1 MNTSTRRPRAAFAA
15 LIALAALAP
24 LASQA
29 AAQPDET
36 CHGPDDEVELELTA
50 IRVVAAK
57 RESFIATIR
66 GYAAGKSM
74 GVGSASDN
82 KGWIVLLLESRPAGV
97 TIEVE
102 ATDANN
108 FRAVIRTCNA
118 TQDWRPHWTAF
129 KLFIDMNRGAWS

>member
-1 MNTSTRRPRAAFAA
+1 MNRTRRPRAALAA

-24 LASQA
+24 LAPQA

-36 CHGPDDEVELELTA
+36 CRGPKDETELDLTA

-57 RESFIATIR
+57 RESFLAAIR
-66 GYAAGKSM
+66 GYAAGKSL
-74 GVGSASDN
+74 GVGSANDN
-82 KGWIVLLLESRPAGV
+82 KGWIVLLLESRPAGI

-129 KLFIDMNRGAWS
+129 KLFIDMNRGAWNG